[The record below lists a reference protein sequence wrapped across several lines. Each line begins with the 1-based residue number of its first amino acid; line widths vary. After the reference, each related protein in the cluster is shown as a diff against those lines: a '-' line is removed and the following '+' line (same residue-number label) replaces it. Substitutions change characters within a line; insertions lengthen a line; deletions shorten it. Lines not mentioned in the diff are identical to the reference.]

1 MAHPTIHIGS
11 TGPEVKLAQDALA
24 KRGYSPG
31 PLDGLFG
38 PLVRMNGDVAA
49 FIDAE
54 VALAPVANLINLQ
67 GVLYFPGIH

>member
-11 TGPEVKLAQDALA
+11 TGPEVKLAQEALD

-38 PLVRMNGDVAA
+38 PQTKKAVLRYQTDRTMDATPPAVLAA
-49 FIDAE
+49 A
-54 VALAPVANLINLQ
+54 APRCV
-67 GVLYFPGIH
+67 

>member
-11 TGPEVKLAQDALA
+11 TGPEVKLAQEALA

-38 PLVRMNGDVAA
+38 PQTKKAVLRYQTDRTMDPTPPAGYWWSSTVG
-49 FIDAE
+49 AE
-54 VALAPVANLINLQ
+54 TIS
-67 GVLYFPGIH
+67 G